1 MRYTDQICRRWKDT
15 MLIQQ
20 LLNSQSMQK
29 KQEVKT
35 YSTFLSEAQSGGI
48 YIYTYNPL
56 TDITHCSFIVQRLM
70 EKLKCWYRN
79 ASLLL
84 FQSSAHRLNFAF
96 NHLFIWPIGGI
107 MVRIQ
112 EERSEAGTWFPL
124 WLERIWN
131 DPMSPRCFQPTYL
144 PMKYMCAEVCQ
155 RWIAFEQPLNT
166 PVDMVKSARP
176 AGMKWAES
184 TMSTPDSWRVHKGGY
199 VRITMFWHL
208 DCFQTETSLNLITVS
223 CFILSF
229 YIFIET
235 NIRNTLTITLDKNVC

>member
-1 MRYTDQICRRWKDT
+1 MWN
-15 MLIQQ
+15 LF
-20 LLNSQSMQK
+20 LNGSAAIK
-29 KQEVKT
+29 I
-35 YSTFLSEAQSGGI
+35 GWW
-48 YIYTYNPL
+48 
-56 TDITHCSFIVQRLM
+56 
-70 EKLKCWYRN
+70 KLKCWYRN

-84 FQSSAHRLNFAF
+84 FQSSAHRLSFAF

-112 EERSEAGTWFPL
+112 EERSEAGAWFL
-124 WLERIWN
+124 LRLERIWN

-176 AGMKWAES
+176 AGMKWAEFI
-184 TMSTPDSWRVHKGGY
+184 MSTPDSWRVHKGGY

-208 DCFQTETSLNLITVS
+208 DCFQIETSASLITVS
-223 CFILSF
+223 CFISSF

-235 NIRNTLTITLDKNVC
+235 NIRNTLNAIALDKNVLNINVKMKMMLIFNHYHSKPVCLDI